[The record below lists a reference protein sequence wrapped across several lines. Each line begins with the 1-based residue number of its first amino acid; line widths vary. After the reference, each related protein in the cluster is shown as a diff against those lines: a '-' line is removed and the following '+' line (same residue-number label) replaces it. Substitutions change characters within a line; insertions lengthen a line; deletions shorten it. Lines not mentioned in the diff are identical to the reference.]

1 MATGSFASEVE
12 AEIRGRLGI
21 ITLNRSKALNALN
34 LAMVEQLDTILA
46 AWAVDPAVDAVL
58 IRSASERAFCA
69 GGDVRS
75 IGILPDPSER
85 MSLGRAFFSAEY
97 RVNWRIN
104 TLPKPF
110 IALMSGIAMGGGL
123 GISVHGSHRIGS
135 ETLRLAMPETLLGLF
150 PDIGATWFLTRCPG
164 SIGRYLALTGVSI
177 GAADALAAGLATQH
191 VPASE
196 FAALTADLSSAP
208 KLDGALVDT
217 TVARYA
223 TPAEGGPIP
232 ERAAEIDRLFGA
244 DDLDTVLAR
253 VGGASSTAEWIE
265 EADAALRRA
274 SPTSL
279 RVTWRRMVEG
289 RDRSIDQILEDDF
302 RVAVRM
308 VGRHDFAEG
317 VRAIL
322 VDKDGAPRW
331 DPTSP
336 AEVAEAAAALLAP
349 PDRLLGMRDRALT
362 NLSLRLS
369 REL

>member
-1 MATGSFASEVE
+1 MQAEV
-12 AEIRGRLGI
+12 RGRLGT
-21 ITLNRSKALNALN
+21 ITLNRPKALNALN
-34 LAMVEQLDTILA
+34 LAMVEQLDNILA
-46 AWAVDPAVDAVL
+46 RWAVDPAVDAVL
-58 IRSASERAFCA
+58 IGSASERAFCA

-85 MSLGRAFFSAEY
+85 MSLGRAFFGTEY

-104 TLPKPF
+104 TFPKPF
-110 IALMSGIAMGGGL
+110 IALIGGIAMGGGL
-123 GISVHGSHRIGS
+123 GISVHGSHRIVS

-164 SIGRYLALTGVSI
+164 AIGRYLALTGVSI

-191 VPASE
+191 VPSSE

-208 KLDGALVDT
+208 KLDGALVDS

-223 TPAEGGPIP
+223 APARGGSIP
-232 ERAAEIDRLFGA
+232 ERAAEIDRLFGT
-244 DDLDTVLAR
+244 DDLDTVLAE
-253 VGGASSTAEWIE
+253 VASASSTAAWIG

-289 RDRSIDQILEDDF
+289 RDRSIEQILDDDF

-308 VGRHDFAEG
+308 VGSHDFAEG

-331 DPTSP
+331 DPASL
-336 AEVAEAAAALLAP
+336 AEVTEADAAALLAP
-349 PDRLLGMRDRALT
+349 PDR
-362 NLSLRLS
+362 
-369 REL
+369 

>member
-1 MATGSFASEVE
+1 MATESFASEVE
-12 AEIRGRLGI
+12 TEVQGRLGI
-21 ITLNRSKALNALN
+21 ITLNRPKALNALN
-34 LAMVEQLDTILA
+34 LAMVEQLDTVLA

-85 MSLGRAFFSAEY
+85 MSLGRAFFGTEY

-104 TLPKPF
+104 TFPKPF
-110 IALMSGIAMGGGL
+110 IALIGGIAMGGGL
-123 GISVHGSHRIGS
+123 GISVHGSHRIVS

-164 SIGRYLALTGVSI
+164 AVGRYLALTGVSI

-191 VPASE
+191 VPSSE
-196 FAALTADLSSAP
+196 FAALIAELSSAS
-208 KLDGALVDT
+208 KLDRALVDAM
-217 TVARYA
+217 VARYA
-223 TPAEGGPIP
+223 APAEGGLIP
-232 ERAAEIDRLFGA
+232 ERAVEIDRLFGG
-244 DDLDTVLAR
+244 DDLETVLAQ
-253 VGGASSTAEWIE
+253 VGSASSTAAWIG

-289 RDRSIDQILEDDF
+289 RDRSIEQILEDDF
-302 RVAVRM
+302 RAAVRM
-308 VGRHDFAEG
+308 VGSHDFAEG

-331 DPTSP
+331 SPTLL
-336 AEVAEAAAALLAP
+336 AKVTEADAAALLAP
-349 PDRLLGMRDRALT
+349 LDR
-362 NLSLRLS
+362 
-369 REL
+369 